1 MKATHNLVA
10 QVLRQPKTA
19 VSLSHT
25 EWDLLIRQARHAD
38 LLARIYTMLDDQGLI
53 DSIPARPR
61 AHLESADTVVQRH
74 AQAIRWETLCL
85 RKALATIDL
94 QVIMLKGAAYLM
106 ADLPPSRGRI
116 FSDVDILVPKGQLN
130 QAEAALR
137 LHGWASSHHDA
148 YDQRYYRIWMHELPP
163 MMHLKRQSVLD
174 VHHNILPESARVHP
188 DPVKLIEAAVPV
200 GEDQSIKVLAP
211 VDMVLHSATHL
222 FHEGELDHGLRDLA
236 DLDSLLRHF
245 GDSPSFWSALVSRAQ
260 ELELTRPLFYAL
272 RYANLVLGTPIP
284 ESAAI
289 NQAVSRPSWLLV
301 AIMDALYGRALA
313 PIHPSCSDW
322 LTGTARWLLYVRAHW
337 LRMSPWQLIYHLFHK
352 AFLSPKRS

>member
-1 MKATHNLVA
+1 MKAAHNLVA
-10 QVLRQPKTA
+10 QVLRHPESA
-19 VSLSHT
+19 VSLSLA

-38 LLARIYTMLDDQGLI
+38 LLARIYALLDDQGLI
-53 DSIPARPR
+53 DSIPAKPC
-61 AHLESADTVVQRH
+61 AHLESADTVVKRH
-74 AQAIRWETLCL
+74 AQAIRREVLCL

-94 QVIMLKGAAYLM
+94 PVILLKGAAYLM
-106 ADLPPSRGRI
+106 ADLPPARGRI

-200 GEDQSIKVLAP
+200 GEDQSVKVLAP

-222 FHEGELDHGLRDLA
+222 FHEGELEHGLRDLA
-236 DLDSLLRHF
+236 DLNSLLRHF
-245 GDSPSFWSALVSRAQ
+245 GDSPSFWSTLESRAQ

-272 RYANLVLGTPIP
+272 HYANLVLGTPIP
-284 ESAAI
+284 ESVFI
-289 NQAVSRPSWLLV
+289 NQTVSKPSWLLV

-313 PIHPSCSDW
+313 PVHPSCSDW

-337 LRMSPWQLIYHLFHK
+337 LRMSPWLLVHHLFHK
-352 AFLSPKRS
+352 AFLSQKSS

>member
-1 MKATHNLVA
+1 MKAAQNLVA
-10 QVLRQPKTA
+10 QVLRQPKIA
-19 VSLSHT
+19 VSLGLA

-38 LLARIYTMLDDQGLI
+38 LLARIYAMLDEQGMI
-53 DSIPARPR
+53 DRIPGKPL
-61 AHLESADTVVQRH
+61 AHLESADTVVKRH
-74 AQAIRWETLCL
+74 AQAIRWEVHCL

-94 QVIMLKGAAYLM
+94 PVILLKGAAYLM
-106 ADLPPSRGRI
+106 ADLPPARGRI
-116 FSDVDILVPKGQLN
+116 FSDVDILVPKGRLN

-188 DPVKLIEAAVPV
+188 DPRKLIEAAVPA
-200 GEDQSIKVLAP
+200 GEDLSIKVLAP

-222 FHEGELDHGLRDLA
+222 FHEGELEHGLRDLA

-245 GDSPSFWSALVSRAQ
+245 GDSPSFWSALVIRAQ

-272 RYANLVLGTPIP
+272 RYANLVLGTPLP
-284 ESAAI
+284 ESATI
-289 NQAVSRPSWLLV
+289 YQTVSRPHWPLAAV
-301 AIMDALYGRALA
+301 MDALYGRALA
-313 PIHPSCSDW
+313 PVHPSCSDW
-322 LTGTARWLLYVRAHW
+322 LTGAARWLLYVRAHW
-337 LRMSPWQLIYHLFHK
+337 LRMPPWRLVHHLFHK
-352 AFLSPKRS
+352 AFLSHKRS